1 MSDDG
6 SVGKEQRKPIN
17 KQKLVFAII
26 YLGLAVI
33 AAILLLPDYWYL
45 FAIIAI
51 IAAYRIVLMYR
62 KKTVYKCNKCGNLFT
77 YAKRSMLRPQA
88 IDLYNDNKEIRC
100 PGCKSTNVA
109 KFSKR

>member
-1 MSDDG
+1 MSDEG
-6 SVGKEQRKPIN
+6 SVKNDQGKPIN

-26 YLGLAVI
+26 YLGLAAI

-51 IAAYRIVLMYR
+51 IAAYRIALMYR
-62 KKTVYKCNKCGNLFT
+62 KRTVYKCNKCGHLFSH
-77 YAKRSMLRPQA
+77 AKKSTLRPQA
-88 IDLYNDNKEIRC
+88 IDLYDDTKEIGC
-100 PGCKSTNVA
+100 PRCKSTNVA

>member
-6 SVGKEQRKPIN
+6 SVEKEQRKPIN

-33 AAILLLPDYWYL
+33 AALFLLPDYWYL
-45 FAIIAI
+45 FSIIAI
-51 IAAYRIVLMYR
+51 IAAYRIVIMYR
-62 KKTVYKCNKCGNLFT
+62 RKTVYKCNKCDNLFMH
-77 YAKRSMLRPQA
+77 AKRSRLRPQA
-88 IDLYNDNKEIRC
+88 SDLYNDPKEIRC
-100 PGCKSTNVA
+100 PRCKSTNVA